1 MPLWFAAICY
11 RRVEPYVSHGISRE
25 ITDSFQ
31 VALNV
36 SYVSAARTT
45 WVLSRLLDHVLVE
58 APGVEDASVY
68 DLEALD
74 VGTLLKDSDGG
85 RRH

>member
-1 MPLWFAAICY
+1 MA
-11 RRVEPYVSHGISRE
+11 SRE

-36 SYVSAARTT
+36 SYVSAAGAT

-58 APGVEDASVY
+58 ALGVEDASVY

-74 VGTLLKDSDGG
+74 VGTLLKNTDRG
-85 RRH
+85 RGH